1 MEVLPGTAP
10 AIRFGSFELD
20 VRSREL
26 RNGGSRI
33 RLQDQPFEI
42 LRMML
47 DRPGDV
53 VTREELCQRLWPN
66 GTFVDFEHSLNAAV
80 KRLRAALGD
89 DADNPRFVETLPRR
103 GYRFIA
109 TLEDSDHAAPD
120 AEARANL
127 VRLAVLPFANL
138 SDDLAQ
144 EYFSDGLTEELIQ
157 QLGPLCRG
165 RIAVIARRSSMLFKG
180 TAQRARE
187 IAHVLR
193 AEYLLEGSVRRDG
206 QRVRI
211 TVRLIQGDTET
222 ELWSDTHDR
231 TVDDWLSVQT
241 DVAAHVAQSLML
253 ELAPRHSF
261 QSTVPNRK
269 AHELYLKAR
278 YLWALPGDEGFDE
291 GIQCLEEALRIEPDF
306 TAAHG
311 LHARLQIGA
320 AEYYRRIPRVA
331 FEAARRAATRAI
343 AQDPGNGEAR
353 AALGDVVRMADFDWS
368 RAKSLYR
375 DVLASSPSTEMA
387 HRGYAVLL
395 SLQGRH
401 DDAIRAADV
410 ARELDP
416 LCVMSTM
423 VAGWTRYLAGR
434 FAEAIEACRHTLGMG
449 PTYIPA
455 VRLLALVRTEA
466 GDCRTA
472 ADELERAIAQVGPH
486 PHLVSTLAH
495 VYGSG
500 GRHGDAIAQL
510 MALRDM
516 ERDRYI
522 SPYQL
527 ALVYVGIGS
536 ADEAF
541 AALDRAVSE
550 RDPLAS
556 HAVLEPRFAL
566 LRSDPR
572 FARLLDSMNLKRR
585 AA

>member
-1 MEVLPGTAP
+1 MEVVPGTST

-26 RNGGSRI
+26 RKGATRI

-47 DRPGDV
+47 ERPGDV
-53 VTREELCQRLWPN
+53 VTREELCQRLWPH

-109 TLEDSDHAAPD
+109 ARDESVDAAAD
-120 AEARANL
+120 AEERPNL

-138 SDDLAQ
+138 SDDVSQ
-144 EYFSDGLTEELIQ
+144 EYFSDGLTEELIA

-180 TAQRARE
+180 TSQRARD

-193 AEYLLEGSVRRDG
+193 ADYLLEGSVRRDAL
-206 QRVRI
+206 RVRI
-211 TVRLIQGDTET
+211 TVRLIEGET
-222 ELWSDTHDR
+222 EAEMWSDTHDR

-253 ELAPRHSF
+253 ELVPRH
-261 QSTVPNRK
+261 VAPVVAPNRR

-278 YLWALPGDEGFDE
+278 YLWALPGDDGFDQ
-291 GIQCLEEALRIEPDF
+291 GIQCVGEALRIEPDF
-306 TAAHG
+306 GAAYG
-311 LHARLQIGA
+311 LLARLQIGA
-320 AEYYRRIPRVA
+320 AEYYRQVPRRA
-331 FEAARRAATRAI
+331 LEAARDAATRALTHD
-343 AQDPGNGEAR
+343 AANGEAR
-353 AALGDVVRMADFDWS
+353 AALGDVARMADFDWS
-368 RAKSLYR
+368 RAKNLYR
-375 DVLASSPSTEMA
+375 EVLASNPSTELA

-423 VAGWTRYLAGR
+423 VAGWTRYMAR
-434 FAEAIEACRHTLGMG
+434 RYEDAIEACRHTLGMG
-449 PTYIPA
+449 PTYLPA
-455 VRLLALVRTEA
+455 VRLLALVRAEV
-466 GDCRTA
+466 GDYRA
-472 ADELERAIAQVGPH
+472 AAEDLERAIAQVGPH
-486 PHLVSTLAH
+486 PNLVSILAH
-495 VYGSG
+495 VYGCC
-500 GRHGDAIAQL
+500 GRQSDAVAQL
-510 MALRDM
+510 VALRDL
-516 ERDRYI
+516 ERDRYV

-527 ALVYVGIGS
+527 ALVHVGLEN

-541 AALDRAVSE
+541 EALNRAVRD
-550 RDPLAS
+550 RDPLIAHAS
-556 HAVLEPRFAL
+556 LEPRFAP
-566 LRSDPR
+566 LRADAR
-572 FARLLDSMNLKRR
+572 FARLLESMNLKRR